1 MKKFMGRTAAVLLI
15 VLICVFSGSC
25 GNKTPE
31 DGETPTLSVERVIV
45 SDREDFTVDVTVSS
59 LGEVLYPAASM
70 SISFDATLFE
80 FIGVEEGNLF
90 VYSGN
95 SQGKDLPEW
104 SYNADSCN
112 ESGIVN
118 VMYLDMTGGKNAFS
132 KDLLSEGGDVVL
144 RLKFRPRGS
153 VDSGDGCSLVI
164 EDAVFAASDESQSLA
179 TTTGTLA
186 VQNGTVVARFGI
198 TVE

>member
-1 MKKFMGRTAAVLLI
+1 MEKFINRTAAVLLI
-15 VLICVFSGSC
+15 ALLCVFPCSC
-25 GNKTPE
+25 GNKNKTPAE
-31 DGETPTLSVERVIV
+31 VETPTLSVERVIV

-59 LGEVLYPAASM
+59 LGDALYPAASM

-80 FIGVEEGNLF
+80 FIGVDEGNLF

-104 SYNADSCN
+104 SYNSDSCN

-118 VMYLDMTGGKNAFS
+118 VMYLDVTGGKNAFS
-132 KDLLSEGGDVVL
+132 KDLLSEGKNVVL

-153 VDSGDGCSLVI
+153 LDSGEGCSLVI
-164 EDAVFAASDESQSLA
+164 EDAVFAASDETQSLA
-179 TTTGTLA
+179 TTKDTLQ
-186 VQNGTVVARFGI
+186 VKNSRIVIGG
-198 TVE
+198 